1 MNKKILVAKT
11 DHRFQ
16 IFGYKQQGQAA
27 VDSVN
32 VYHHLFY
39 EGNVD
44 VFSIQ
49 VCGDLRNFGELELPG
64 LKSY

>member
-1 MNKKILVAKT
+1 MTAFSLKSQRLISI
-11 DHRFQ
+11 FQ

-44 VFSIQ
+44 IFSIQ
-49 VCGDLRNFGELELPG
+49 VS
-64 LKSY
+64 KSLAVQYKTK